1 MTPFKAKLVD
11 AQTAAVARRAFGG
24 PIDVRPL
31 LPVFEEK
38 IGDMMRRAVP
48 AELRPKRDYSEHS
61 QRQRAE
67 RDARIATAGE
77 MARDGASIREIGDRL
92 GVCESIALQYTQRA
106 RAQA

>member
-48 AELRPKRDYSEHS
+48 AELRPKRPRVGHAHK
-61 QRQRAE
+61 QMAE
-67 RDARIATAGE
+67 RSAQIDKVRNLLDEGLTPAEIRHRMGICRATARQYI
-77 MARDGASIREIGDRL
+77 MAAS
-92 GVCESIALQYTQRA
+92 A
-106 RAQA
+106 

>member
-1 MTPFKAKLVD
+1 MSTPFKAKLVD

-48 AELRPKRDYSEHS
+48 PELRPRRDCSVHS
-61 QRQRAE
+61 HRQKAE
-67 RDARIATAGE
+67 RAAQIDRVRDLLAEGASQTDVMRIMGIVRATARQYI
-77 MARDGASIREIGDRL
+77 MAAK
-92 GVCESIALQYTQRA
+92 A
-106 RAQA
+106 